1 MGRKFILN
9 TINLVTDIIMGT
21 GNRGSK
27 VGSAIDMAAISKFG
41 NNQNHQYARSIRGR
55 ADKFVM
61 QFPMVVSDS
70 VSVDTAETVRNQIEL
85 ERAVNIK
92 LVLDNTPVFD
102 YDPNGGFLHQIH
114 TNVNI
119 AESVEGE
126 EEKPYSAPKSE
137 LDKMN
142 KDELVEVKDLI
153 NESALNDYTLPRA
166 FLESDMMNKIKSNRS
181 TLLNEG
187 VLVLGEAKNDRIAK
201 LTGRNGNSETVF
213 REEAEELAQELA
225 QESRPADRY
234 NAKGEKIP
242 SMQSTGGSTTIDLQ
256 TAKTL
261 NNSIPIFINT
271 TINFAIRPYKADGTL
286 DMNKVS
292 YREKEVSFGVKAVQ
306 HVAQS
311 QDIAFFLTDATKRS
325 NFFAKLVNF
334 TSGEMNL
341 VKRLFGIDKYK
352 HAAEAYK
359 RTKNST
365 WKNLLRL
372 GDTENFRRYAN
383 RFGKNIR
390 DGIIPTTTLV
400 ISSAEEEQIFKKTGY
415 KISEHVGFASTLY
428 KDLYLQELMIVD
440 EVNQI
445 ITRYSD
451 EAGFDKI
458 RINSLSGGRLSDSV
472 KRAGDADNLEKL
484 LRKNL

>member
-119 AESVEGE
+119 AESAEGE

-166 FLESDMMNKIKSNRS
+166 FLESDMMNKIKSNRI

-201 LTGRNGNSETVF
+201 LTGRNGNSETVSQ
-213 REEAEELAQELA
+213 EEAEELA

-242 SMQSTGGSTTIDLQ
+242 SMQSTGGNTTIDLQ

-286 DMNKVS
+286 DMDNVS
-292 YREKEVSFGVKAVQ
+292 YKEKEVSFGVKAVQ

-311 QDIAFFLTDATKRS
+311 QDIAFFLTDASKRS

-400 ISSAEEEQIFKKTGY
+400 ISSAEEEQIFKKTRY

>member
-166 FLESDMMNKIKSNRS
+166 FLESDMMNKIKSNRNV
-181 TLLNEG
+181 LLNEG
-187 VLVLGEAKNDRIAK
+187 VLVLSEAKPTSQNRSSK
-201 LTGRNGNSETVF
+201 PSS
-213 REEAEELAQELA
+213 REEAEALAQEP
-225 QESRPADRY
+225 RPADRY

-286 DMNKVS
+286 DMDNVS

-311 QDIAFFLTDATKRS
+311 QDIAFFLTDASKRS

>member
-166 FLESDMMNKIKSNRS
+166 FLESDMMNKIKSNRNV
-181 TLLNEG
+181 LLNEG
-187 VLVLGEAKNDRIAK
+187 VLVLSEAKPTSQNRSSK
-201 LTGRNGNSETVF
+201 PSS
-213 REEAEELAQELA
+213 REEAEELS

-234 NAKGEKIP
+234 NTKGEKIP

-286 DMNKVS
+286 DMDNVS

-311 QDIAFFLTDATKRS
+311 QDIAFFLTDASKRS

>member
-142 KDELVEVKDLI
+142 KDELIEVKDLI

-187 VLVLGEAKNDRIAK
+187 VLVLGEARNDRIAK
-201 LTGRNGNSETVF
+201 LAGRDRNSKPSS
-213 REEAEELAQELA
+213 REEAEEPS

-286 DMNKVS
+286 DMDNVS

-311 QDIAFFLTDATKRS
+311 QDIAFFLTDASKRS
-325 NFFAKLVNF
+325 NFFAKLINF

-383 RFGKNIR
+383 RFGRNIR

>member
-21 GNRGSK
+21 GNKGSK

-137 LDKMN
+137 LDKIN

-187 VLVLGEAKNDRIAK
+187 VVVLGETRNDRIAK
-201 LTGRNGNSETVF
+201 LAGRNRNSETVSQ
-213 REEAEELAQELA
+213 EETVEEQ
-225 QESRPADRY
+225 RNDRRY
-234 NAKGEKIP
+234 DVDGKEVNY
-242 SMQSTGGSTTIDLQ
+242 QNLGGKTTIDLQ
-256 TAKTL
+256 TAKAL

-286 DMNKVS
+286 DMDNVS

-311 QDIAFFLTDATKRS
+311 QDIAFFLTDASKRS
-325 NFFAKLVNF
+325 NFFAKLINF

-383 RFGKNIR
+383 RLGKNIR

-400 ISSAEEEQIFKKTGY
+400 ISSAEEDQIFKKTGY

-472 KRAGDADNLEKL
+472 KRSGDADNLEKL

>member
-1 MGRKFILN
+1 
-9 TINLVTDIIMGT
+9 MGT

-85 ERAVNIK
+85 ERTVNIK

-187 VLVLGEAKNDRIAK
+187 VLVLGEARNDRIAK
-201 LTGRNGNSETVF
+201 LAGRDRNSKPSS
-213 REEAEELAQELA
+213 REEAEELS

-286 DMNKVS
+286 DMDNVS

-311 QDIAFFLTDATKRS
+311 QDIAFFLTDASKRS

>member
-85 ERAVNIK
+85 ERVVNIK

-166 FLESDMMNKIKSNRS
+166 FLESDMMNKIKSNRNV
-181 TLLNEG
+181 LLNEG
-187 VLVLGEAKNDRIAK
+187 VLVLSEAKPTSQNRSSK
-201 LTGRNGNSETVF
+201 PSS
-213 REEAEELAQELA
+213 REEAEELS

-256 TAKTL
+256 TAKIL

-286 DMNKVS
+286 DMDNVS

-311 QDIAFFLTDATKRS
+311 QDIAFFLTDASKRS

-472 KRAGDADNLEKL
+472 KRSGDADNLEKL

>member
-126 EEKPYSAPKSE
+126 EEKSYSAPKSE

-187 VLVLGEAKNDRIAK
+187 VLVLGEARNDRIAK
-201 LTGRNGNSETVF
+201 LAGRDRNSKPSS
-213 REEAEELAQELA
+213 REEAEELS

-286 DMNKVS
+286 DMDNVS

-311 QDIAFFLTDATKRS
+311 QDIAFFLTDASKRS
-325 NFFAKLVNF
+325 NFFAKLINF

>member
-1 MGRKFILN
+1 MARKFILN
-9 TINLVTDIIMGT
+9 TINLVTDIISGT
-21 GNRGSK
+21 GSKGHKIGS
-27 VGSAIDMAAISKFG
+27 VVDMAAISKFG

-55 ADKFVM
+55 ADKFVL

-70 VSVDTAETVRNQIEL
+70 VSVDTAEIVRNQIEL

-119 AESVEGE
+119 GESVEGE
-126 EEKPYSAPKSE
+126 EEKEYSAPKSE

-166 FLESDMMNKIKSNRS
+166 FLESDKMSKIKSNRNV
-181 TLLNEG
+181 LLNEG
-187 VLVLGEAKNDRIAK
+187 ILVL
-201 LTGRNGNSETVF
+201 SEDKPVSQ
-213 REEAEELAQELA
+213 EEIVEGQ
-225 QESRPADRY
+225 RY
-234 NAKGEKIP
+234 DVDGKEVAYQNL
-242 SMQSTGGSTTIDLQ
+242 GGKTTIDLQ
-256 TAKTL
+256 TAKAL

-286 DMNKVS
+286 DMDNVS

-311 QDIAFFLTDATKRS
+311 QDIAFFLTDASKRS
-325 NFFAKLVNF
+325 NFFAKLINF

-472 KRAGDADNLEKL
+472 KRSGDADNLEKL

>member
-1 MGRKFILN
+1 MARKLILN
-9 TINLVTDIIMGT
+9 TINLVTDILSGT
-21 GNRGSK
+21 GAKGHK
-27 VGSAIDMAAISKFG
+27 VGSVIDMAAISKFG

-70 VSVDTAETVRNQIEL
+70 VSVDTAEIVRNQIEL

-114 TNVNI
+114 TNLNI
-119 AESVEGE
+119 SEGVEGE
-126 EEKPYSAPKSE
+126 EEKEYSAPKSE

-142 KDELVEVKDLI
+142 KEQLVETRNLI
-153 NESALNDYTLPRA
+153 NESALNDHTLPKA
-166 FLESDMMNKIKSNRS
+166 FLESDSMNRIQKGRNV
-181 TLLNEG
+181 LLNEG
-187 VLVLGEAKNDRIAK
+187 ILNEDKPDGK
-201 LTGRNGNSETVF
+201 GNSSKPNAVGNDYTNQTSVK
-213 REEAEELAQELA
+213 RYDAD
-225 QESRPADRY
+225 SRKLVY
-234 NAKGEKIP
+234 QNL
-242 SMQSTGGSTTIDLQ
+242 GGRTTIDLQ
-256 TAKTL
+256 TAKAL

-286 DMNKVS
+286 DMDNVS

-311 QDIAFFLTDATKRS
+311 QDIAFFLTDASKRS
-325 NFFAKLVNF
+325 NFFAKLINF

-383 RFGKNIR
+383 RLGKNIR

-400 ISSAEEEQIFKKTGY
+400 ISSAEEDQIFKKTGY

-472 KRAGDADNLEKL
+472 KRSGDADNLEKL

>member
-1 MGRKFILN
+1 MARKFILN
-9 TINLVTDIIMGT
+9 TINLVTDIISGT
-21 GNRGSK
+21 GSKGHKIGS
-27 VGSAIDMAAISKFG
+27 VVDMAAISKFG

-70 VSVDTAETVRNQIEL
+70 VSVDTAEIVRNQIEL

-119 AESVEGE
+119 GESVEGE
-126 EEKPYSAPKSE
+126 EEKEYSAPKSE

-166 FLESDMMNKIKSNRS
+166 FLESDKMSKIKSNRNV
-181 TLLNEG
+181 LLNEG
-187 VLVLGEAKNDRIAK
+187 ILVLSEDKPVSQEEIVEEKRS
-201 LTGRNGNSETVF
+201 GR
-213 REEAEELAQELA
+213 
-225 QESRPADRY
+225 RY
-234 NAKGEKIP
+234 DVDGKEVAYQNL
-242 SMQSTGGSTTIDLQ
+242 GGKTTIDLQ
-256 TAKTL
+256 TAKNL

-286 DMNKVS
+286 DMDNVS

-311 QDIAFFLTDATKRS
+311 QDIAFFLTDASKRS
-325 NFFAKLVNF
+325 NFFAKLINF

>member
-187 VLVLGEAKNDRIAK
+187 VLVLGEARNDRIAK
-201 LTGRNGNSETVF
+201 LAGRDRNSKPSS
-213 REEAEELAQELA
+213 REEAEELS

-286 DMNKVS
+286 DMDNVS

-311 QDIAFFLTDATKRS
+311 QDIAFFLTDASKRS
-325 NFFAKLVNF
+325 NFFAKLINF

-383 RFGKNIR
+383 RLGKNIR

-400 ISSAEEEQIFKKTGY
+400 ISSAEEDQIFKKTGY

-472 KRAGDADNLEKL
+472 KRSGDADNLEKL

>member
-119 AESVEGE
+119 AEGVEGE

-166 FLESDMMNKIKSNRS
+166 FLESDTMNKIKANRS

-187 VLVLGEAKNDRIAK
+187 LVVLGETRNDRTTKSA
-201 LTGRNGNSETVF
+201 GRNRNSETVSQ
-213 REEAEELAQELA
+213 EETVEEQ
-225 QESRPADRY
+225 RNDRRY
-234 NAKGEKIP
+234 DVDGKEVNY
-242 SMQSTGGSTTIDLQ
+242 QNLGGKTTIDLQ
-256 TAKTL
+256 TAKAL

-286 DMNKVS
+286 DMDNVS

-311 QDIAFFLTDATKRS
+311 QDIAFFLTDASKRS
-325 NFFAKLVNF
+325 NFFAKLINF

-400 ISSAEEEQIFKKTGY
+400 ISSAEEDQIFKKTGY

-440 EVNQI
+440 EVNQV

-472 KRAGDADNLEKL
+472 KRSGDADNLEKL

>member
-187 VLVLGEAKNDRIAK
+187 VLVLGEARNDRIAK
-201 LTGRNGNSETVF
+201 LTGRNGNSETVSQ
-213 REEAEELAQELA
+213 EEAEELT

-286 DMNKVS
+286 DMDNVS

-311 QDIAFFLTDATKRS
+311 QDIAFFLTDASKRS

>member
-70 VSVDTAETVRNQIEL
+70 ISVDTAETVRNQIEL

-166 FLESDMMNKIKSNRS
+166 FLESDMMNKIKSNRNV
-181 TLLNEG
+181 LLNEG
-187 VLVLGEAKNDRIAK
+187 VLVLSEAKPTSQNRSSK
-201 LTGRNGNSETVF
+201 PSS
-213 REEAEELAQELA
+213 REEAEELS

-242 SMQSTGGSTTIDLQ
+242 SIQSTGGSTTIDLQ

-286 DMNKVS
+286 DMDNVS

-311 QDIAFFLTDATKRS
+311 QDIAFFLTDASKRS

>member
-1 MGRKFILN
+1 MARKLILN
-9 TINLVTDIIMGT
+9 TINLVTDILSGT
-21 GNRGSK
+21 GAKGHK
-27 VGSAIDMAAISKFG
+27 VGSVIDMAAISKFG

-70 VSVDTAETVRNQIEL
+70 VSVDTAEIVRNQIEL

-119 AESVEGE
+119 GESVEGE
-126 EEKPYSAPKSE
+126 EEKEYSAPKSE

-166 FLESDMMNKIKSNRS
+166 FLESDSMNRIQKGRNV
-181 TLLNEG
+181 LLNEG
-187 VLVLGEAKNDRIAK
+187 ILNEDKPDGK
-201 LTGRNGNSETVF
+201 GNSSKPNAVGNDYTNQTSVK
-213 REEAEELAQELA
+213 RYD
-225 QESRPADRY
+225 ADGRKLVY
-234 NAKGEKIP
+234 QNL
-242 SMQSTGGSTTIDLQ
+242 GGKTTIDLQ
-256 TAKTL
+256 TAKAL

-286 DMNKVS
+286 DMDNVS

-311 QDIAFFLTDATKRS
+311 QDIAFFLTDASKRS
-325 NFFAKLVNF
+325 NFFAKLINF

-472 KRAGDADNLEKL
+472 KRSGDADNLEKL